1 MGKKRNRRLMI
12 LGFCC
17 FVLGSLSLFLE
28 LAGVNYVFMAWID
41 GMIGKLGGLL
51 LKIALIVGGLMMVT
65 IAVSPDEEEGEEK
78 DTFSKK
84 RT

>member
-1 MGKKRNRRLMI
+1 
-12 LGFCC
+12 
-17 FVLGSLSLFLE
+17 
-28 LAGVNYVFMAWID
+28 MAWID